1 MFFIGIDVAKR
12 SHQAAVTDISGNI
25 IVKPF
30 NFKNSSV
37 GFSHFLETL
46 KVNSVSKENCT
57 IGLESTGHYWY
68 PLYFFLAENDFTVKV
83 FNPIQTAA
91 FCDITIRKVKNDNLD
106 SIMIADFTRF
116 GRYSETYIP
125 SENMLA
131 LKNLSRYRLSI
142 SDICA
147 DLKKSTIAL
156 LDQVF
161 PEYSTVFSDIFGST
175 SKQLLEKYSTP
186 DEFSEISTTKLANL
200 IHKISHGRNGR
211 EKAELIKSAAQNSI
225 GITYAIDTFSFQI
238 KQLIEQI
245 EFMEDKLSDID
256 AEMAKLL
263 AESEYSVITTISGI
277 GPTLGSIIVSE
288 IGDIERFDSS
298 SKLVA
303 YAGLDASVYCF
314 RYLFLIIVLYVVFL
328 AVQIYRLQ
336 SALIIV
342 CILYLIVS
350 ASHFCNFPIRIMCL
364 IAVFLAL
371 LRALRNFIKKSDCFI
386 KFIFFDVTIRF
397 LIYYKV

>member
-1 MFFIGIDVAKR
+1 MFYIGIDIAKR

-30 NFKNSSV
+30 NFKNTAAGFTQFLSV
-37 GFSHFLETL
+37 LET
-46 KVNSVSKENCT
+46 NSVSKDNCV

-68 PLYFFLAENDFTVKV
+68 PLYFFLVEQKFSVKV

-91 FCDITIRKVKNDNLD
+91 FREITIRKVKNDNLD

-131 LKNLSRYRLSI
+131 LKNLSRFRLSVC
-142 SDICA
+142 DICGS
-147 DLKKSTIAL
+147 LKKRTIVL
-156 LDQVF
+156 LDLVF
-161 PEYSTVFSDIFGST
+161 PEYASVFCDMFGTT

-186 DEFSEISTTKLANL
+186 DEFSEIATTKLANFIL
-200 IHKISHGRNGR
+200 KASRGRNGR
-211 EKAELIKSAAQNSI
+211 EKAELIKTAAQNSI
-225 GITYAIDTFSFQI
+225 GISYAIDTFSFEI

-245 EFMEDKLSDID
+245 EFMENQLSEID

-263 AESEYSVITTISGI
+263 AESEYSVITTISGV

-288 IGDIERFDSS
+288 IGDIERFETS

-303 YAGLDASVYCF
+303 YAGLDASVKQSGEF
-314 RYLFLIIVLYVVFL
+314 NSSHNKISKRGSPYLRRALWMAAFMSLQCDPALYDYYSRLRARGKSHRLATTAVARKLCIIVW
-328 AVQIYRLQ
+328 A
-336 SALIIV
+336 
-342 CILYLIVS
+342 
-350 ASHFCNFPIRIMCL
+350 IMKS
-364 IAVFLAL
+364 
-371 LRALRNFIKKSDCFI
+371 KKPYSPHI
-386 KFIFFDVTIRF
+386 
-397 LIYYKV
+397 

>member
-1 MFFIGIDVAKR
+1 MFYIGIDIAKR

-30 NFKNSSV
+30 NFKNTAAGFTQFLSV
-37 GFSHFLETL
+37 LET
-46 KVNSVSKENCT
+46 NSVSKDNCV

-68 PLYFFLAENDFTVKV
+68 PLYFFLVEQKFSVKV

-91 FCDITIRKVKNDNLD
+91 FREITIRKVKNDNLD

-131 LKNLSRYRLSI
+131 LKNLSRFRLSVC
-142 SDICA
+142 DICGS
-147 DLKKSTIAL
+147 LKKRTIVL
-156 LDQVF
+156 LDLVF
-161 PEYSTVFSDIFGST
+161 PEYASVFCDIFGTT

-186 DEFSEISTTKLANL
+186 DEFSEISTTKLANFIL
-200 IHKISHGRNGR
+200 KASRGRNGR
-211 EKAELIKSAAQNSI
+211 EKAELIKTAAQNSI
-225 GITYAIDTFSFQI
+225 GISYAIDTFSFEI

-245 EFMEDKLSDID
+245 EFMENQLSEID

-288 IGDIERFDSS
+288 IGDIERFETS

-303 YAGLDASVYCF
+303 YAGLDASVKQSGEF
-314 RYLFLIIVLYVVFL
+314 NSSHNKISKRGSPYLRRALWMAAFMSLQCDPALYDYYSRLRARGKSHRLATTAVARKLCIIVW
-328 AVQIYRLQ
+328 A
-336 SALIIV
+336 
-342 CILYLIVS
+342 
-350 ASHFCNFPIRIMCL
+350 IMKS
-364 IAVFLAL
+364 
-371 LRALRNFIKKSDCFI
+371 KKPYSPHI
-386 KFIFFDVTIRF
+386 
-397 LIYYKV
+397 

>member
-1 MFFIGIDVAKR
+1 MFYIGIDIAKR

-30 NFKNSSV
+30 NFKNTAA
-37 GFSHFLETL
+37 GFSQCLSVLEA
-46 KVNSVSKENCT
+46 NSVSKDNCV

-68 PLYFFLAENDFTVKV
+68 PLYFFLVEQKFSVKV

-91 FCDITIRKVKNDNLD
+91 FREITIRKVKNDNLD

-131 LKNLSRYRLSI
+131 LKNLSRFRLSVC
-142 SDICA
+142 DICGS
-147 DLKKSTIAL
+147 LKKRTIVL
-156 LDQVF
+156 LDLVL
-161 PEYSTVFSDIFGST
+161 PEYASIFCDIFGTT

-186 DEFSEISTTKLANL
+186 DEFSEISTTKLANFIL
-200 IHKISHGRNGR
+200 KASRGRNGR
-211 EKAELIKSAAQNSI
+211 EKAELIKTAAQNSI
-225 GITYAIDTFSFQI
+225 GISYAIDTFSFEI

-245 EFMEDKLSDID
+245 EFMENQLSEID

-263 AESEYSVITTISGI
+263 AESEYSVITTISGV

-288 IGDIERFDSS
+288 IGDIERFETS

-303 YAGLDASVYCF
+303 YAGLDASVKQSGEF
-314 RYLFLIIVLYVVFL
+314 NSSKNKISKRGSPYLRRALWMAAFMSLQCDPALYDYYSRLRARGKSHRLATTAVARKLCIIVW
-328 AVQIYRLQ
+328 A
-336 SALIIV
+336 
-342 CILYLIVS
+342 
-350 ASHFCNFPIRIMCL
+350 IMKS
-364 IAVFLAL
+364 
-371 LRALRNFIKKSDCFI
+371 KKPYSPHI
-386 KFIFFDVTIRF
+386 
-397 LIYYKV
+397 

>member
-1 MFFIGIDVAKR
+1 MFYIGIDIAKR

-30 NFKNSSV
+30 NFKNTAAGFTQFLSV
-37 GFSHFLETL
+37 LET
-46 KVNSVSKENCT
+46 NSVSKDNCV

-68 PLYFFLAENDFTVKV
+68 PLYFFLVEQKFSVKV

-91 FCDITIRKVKNDNLD
+91 FREITIRKVKNDNLD

-131 LKNLSRYRLSI
+131 LKNLSRFRLSVC
-142 SDICA
+142 DICGS
-147 DLKKSTIAL
+147 LKKRTIVL
-156 LDQVF
+156 LDLVF
-161 PEYSTVFSDIFGST
+161 PEYASVFCDMFGTT

-186 DEFSEISTTKLANL
+186 DDFSEISTTKLANFIL
-200 IHKISHGRNGR
+200 KASRGRNGR
-211 EKAELIKSAAQNSI
+211 EKAELIKTAAQNSI
-225 GITYAIDTFSFQI
+225 GISYAIDTFSFEI

-245 EFMEDKLSDID
+245 EFMENQLSEID

-263 AESEYSVITTISGI
+263 AESEYSVITTISGV

-288 IGDIERFDSS
+288 IGDIERFETS

-303 YAGLDASVYCF
+303 YAGLDASVKQSGEF
-314 RYLFLIIVLYVVFL
+314 NSSHNKISKRGSPYLRRALWMAAFMSLQCDPALYDYYSRLRARGKSHRLVTTAVARKLCIIVW
-328 AVQIYRLQ
+328 A
-336 SALIIV
+336 
-342 CILYLIVS
+342 
-350 ASHFCNFPIRIMCL
+350 IMKS
-364 IAVFLAL
+364 
-371 LRALRNFIKKSDCFI
+371 KKPYSPHI
-386 KFIFFDVTIRF
+386 
-397 LIYYKV
+397 